1 MKKLILSA
9 LMLTATMAGYAQE
22 TTAQDEQKGTTE
34 YVFAPHWFLQRPVVS
49 TQQVSATLVSCFL
62 QTYRLA
68 LVVSSLQ

>member
-34 YVFAPHWFLQRPVVS
+34 YVFAPHWFLQLQAGGQY
-49 TQQVSATLVSCFL
+49 TCFL
-62 QTYRLA
+62 QTYRSA